1 VVDAALLPDGPVWA
15 QPPRDYLVVGCCHR
29 PRAVLWFGGEA
40 AAQCQALVVRTV
52 TLDQTAMRL
61 ELRLG
66 GKEPARCPGL
76 ALPFAPVSVAEDAR
90 FELARRCHQHAFQA
104 CALGH

>member
-1 VVDAALLPDGPVWA
+1 MRPCYRMGRCGRSRLVITSSSAVATGPG
-15 QPPRDYLVVGCCHR
+15 PSCGS
-29 PRAVLWFGGEA
+29 GGEA